1 MLKIGI
7 VLSGGMSKVSY
18 EIGCLHAI
26 FDRFRTEDIR
36 CISAASIG
44 VLPAYAFSCGKE
56 TQLENLWK
64 EIGETEYS
72 RSMLKISQNPNV
84 IDKFKSLIASDDR
97 FTQETFFTVWNF
109 TKQSAEYI
117 PLKNLTVRER
127 TDYLLASV
135 TLPIINKGVRI
146 KNNVYFD
153 GAFLDNIPVYPLLTQ
168 DLDFIFCIYFDG
180 WNYQFENQEFDK
192 KIIKLHHFPKKSGLD
207 FIIYDS
213 SKIDQMIDFSYTYTS
228 NIIDKIFFSD
238 NRSDIYSRINIQNTQ
253 QKNRIT
259 SEILLTNLNRAML
272 RLSKRNI
279 L

>member
-1 MLKIGI
+1 
-7 VLSGGMSKVSY
+7 
-18 EIGCLHAI
+18 
-26 FDRFRTEDIR
+26 
-36 CISAASIG
+36 
-44 VLPAYAFSCGKE
+44 
-56 TQLENLWK
+56 
-64 EIGETEYS
+64 
-72 RSMLKISQNPNV
+72 MLKISQNPNV

-97 FTQETFFTVWNF
+97 FTQETFSTVWNF

-192 KIIKLHHFPKKSGLD
+192 KIIKLAVHHCRNYLIYYVCKKQKREFG
-207 FIIYDS
+207 
-213 SKIDQMIDFSYTYTS
+213 
-228 NIIDKIFFSD
+228 
-238 NRSDIYSRINIQNTQ
+238 YSRANHLNWR
-253 QKNRIT
+253 N
-259 SEILLTNLNRAML
+259 SSNLH
-272 RLSKRNI
+272 RNDI
-279 L
+279 

>member
-26 FDRFRTEDIR
+26 FDRFCSEDIR
-36 CISAASIG
+36 YISAASVG

-56 TQLENLWK
+56 LQLENLWK
-64 EIGETEYS
+64 EIDKIEHS
-72 RSMLKISQNPNV
+72 RSMFKISQNPNV
-84 IDKFKSLIASDDR
+84 ITKLKSLISPDDL
-97 FTQETFFTVWNF
+97 FAQETFFTVWNF

-117 PLKNLTVRER
+117 PLKRLTVKER
-127 TDYLLASV
+127 MDYMLAAV
-135 TLPIINKGVRI
+135 ALPIINKGIRI

-180 WNYQFENQEFDK
+180 WNYQFESQEFDK

-207 FIIYDS
+207 FAIYDS
-213 SKIDQMIDFSYTYTS
+213 AKIDQMINFSYTYTS
-228 NIIDKIFFSD
+228 NVIDKIFSSNNID
-238 NRSDIYSRINIQNTQ
+238 DIYHRINIQNSE
-253 QKNRIT
+253 QKNRVT
-259 SEILLTNLNRAML
+259 SEILLTNLNRIML
-272 RLSKRNI
+272 KLSKRNI